1 MSEKFYVLK
10 YIKRVNGTRKEIK
23 ELVQCQDITTVLDNL
38 CIGVCRHKEGGLF
51 ISAIEVKPS
60 ITVSNYDFV
69 ADNTCEYIFSKPGIP
84 GTLYKDTCKSV
95 AYYDSMANIW
105 LEAQ

>member
-10 YIKRVNGTRKEIK
+10 YIKRVNGTLKEIK
-23 ELVQCQDITTVLDNL
+23 ELVKCQDITAVLDYL

-60 ITVSNYDFV
+60 ITVSSYDFV
-69 ADNTCEYIFSKPGIP
+69 ADTTCEYIFSKPGIP
-84 GTLYKDTCKSV
+84 GTIYKDTCKSV
-95 AYYDSMANIW
+95 AYYDSIANIW